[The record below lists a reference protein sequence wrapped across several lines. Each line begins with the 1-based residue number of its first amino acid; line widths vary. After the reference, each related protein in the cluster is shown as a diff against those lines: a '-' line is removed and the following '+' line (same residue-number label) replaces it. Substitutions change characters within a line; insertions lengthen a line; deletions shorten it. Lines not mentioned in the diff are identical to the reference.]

1 MFKVPPGKLQQLST
15 NNIALTINKRR
26 TKKVEL
32 RDYIAINIAL
42 CISLL
47 EFHFTL
53 WLSRFLHWPNLIFS
67 EGLIVYNPNLK
78 KYLITHL
85 NSLNFM

>member
-47 EFHFTL
+47 V
-53 WLSRFLHWPNLIFS
+53 SLHPLAFPFSALTKPDIF
-67 EGLIVYNPNLK
+67 
-78 KYLITHL
+78 
-85 NSLNFM
+85 